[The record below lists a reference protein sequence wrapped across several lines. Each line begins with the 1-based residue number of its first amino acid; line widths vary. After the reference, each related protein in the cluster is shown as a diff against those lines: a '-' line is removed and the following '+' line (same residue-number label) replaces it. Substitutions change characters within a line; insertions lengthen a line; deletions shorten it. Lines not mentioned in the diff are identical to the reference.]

1 MLEKNLSILM
11 SEKGAIGRSLQY
23 SETATKKGKNY
34 LFAVGINDYV
44 FCPKLK
50 NAVKDVQDFI
60 QLLTTKY
67 QFEAEN
73 ITTLFDAAANSRNI
87 QKIFR
92 QLAEKVN
99 HDDNL
104 IIYFSGHGEYD
115 RIFQQGYW
123 IPVEAEAGSFDT
135 YLPNSTIRDV
145 LNAIPSHHT
154 FLIAD
159 SCFSGSLF
167 SGDSSRDIT
176 ERLERDASRWG
187 LTAGRNEIVDDG
199 RVGTNSP
206 FAAKLLDLLDKN
218 DKALGVAELCAK
230 MMEIVSANADQTP
243 RGEPLKVR
251 GHEGGQFYFHLKYD
265 ENADWAAVLSKNTV
279 SDFQKFIKKYPL
291 SIKVKEAENR
301 IVSLEKEAAERAHD
315 ALWERTKRTNT
326 ADAYLQFWQNNTNS
340 PYRNEASERMAAAED
355 FEVWAKTPRTRT
367 GMIAY
372 ITKFPNGQYI
382 EEANLFLN
390 PKPKVEVK
398 IPKPIEPK
406 IETKPVT
413 KKDPKPK
420 AEESPKTPTK
430 TVENDDDNWKIN
442 KINVGVGAIILGLFL
457 GIWLLNAYVIQP
469 LLQKGK
475 QKVEEVLTD
484 KPRGVIP
491 PSVNATQTIVFDPFA
506 LQMIAVK
513 GGPYSIGV
521 MGNDKKAIN
530 VIVKDFFI
538 SKNEVTQKDWKTIM
552 GNDMPKQPNFC
563 DSCPVIVET
572 ENKNTFIK
580 KLNER
585 TGKQYRLPTLME
597 LSFFRKQENIKAII
611 KKDDFR
617 VARNE

>member
-1 MLEKNLSILM
+1 MA
-11 SEKGAIGRSLQY
+11 EKGAIGHPPQY

-34 LFAVGINDYV
+34 LFAVGINDYM

-73 ITTLFDAAANSRNI
+73 IITLFDAAANSRNI
-87 QKIFR
+87 QKAFR
-92 QLAEKVN
+92 QLAEKIN

-104 IIYFSGHGEYD
+104 IIYFSGHGEFD

-159 SCFSGSLF
+159 SCFSGTLF
-167 SGDSSRDIT
+167 SGDSNRDIS

-199 RVGTNSP
+199 FVGTNSP
-206 FAAKLLDLLDKN
+206 FAAKLLDLLEKN

-243 RGEPLKVR
+243 RGEPLKVK

-265 ENADWAAVLSKNTV
+265 ENADWTAVLHKNTV
-279 SDFQKFIKKYPL
+279 SDFQKFIKNYPL

-301 IVSLEKEAAERAHD
+301 INNLEKEAAEQAHN

-326 ADAYLQFWQNNTNS
+326 ADAYLEFWQKNPNS

-355 FEVWAKTPRTRT
+355 FEEWAKTSRTRA
-367 GMIAY
+367 GMLAY
-372 ITKFPNGQYI
+372 LKRFPNGKYM
-382 EEANLFLN
+382 EEANTFLN
-390 PKPKVEVK
+390 PKPKVEL
-398 IPKPIEPK
+398 PKPIVPK
-406 IETKPVT
+406 IESKTTT
-413 KKDPKPK
+413 KKEPKLQV
-420 AEESPKTPTK
+420 AEPPKTPIK
-430 TVENDDDNWKIN
+430 TSETDDDNWKIN
-442 KINVGVGAIILGLFL
+442 KINVGVGAIIVVLFI
-457 GIWLLNAYVIQP
+457 GIWLLNGYVIQP
-469 LLQKGK
+469 LLKKGK
-475 QKVEEVLTD
+475 QKVEEVLTA
-484 KPRGVIP
+484 KSNGEIT
-491 PSVNATQTIVFDPFA
+491 PSVNASKSSVIDPFA
-506 LQMIAVK
+506 LQMVAVK
-513 GGPYSIGV
+513 GGTYPISM
-521 MGNDKKAIN
+521 MGNDKNVIN
-530 VIVKDFFI
+530 VMVKDFII
-538 SKNEVTQKDWKTIM
+538 SKNEVSQKDWKIIM
-552 GNDMPKQPNFC
+552 GNDMPKQLIFC
-563 DSCPVIVET
+563 DACPVIVET

-580 KLNER
+580 KLNEQ
-585 TGKQYRLPTLME
+585 TGKSYRLPTSME
-597 LSFFRKQENIKAII
+597 LSFFKRQDNSNANE
-611 KKDDFR
+611 KKYDFR

>member
-1 MLEKNLSILM
+1 MA
-11 SEKGAIGRSLQY
+11 EKGAIGRPPQY
-23 SETATKKGKNY
+23 SETAIKKGKNY

-44 FCPKLK
+44 HCPKLK

-73 ITTLFDAAANSRNI
+73 IITLFDAAANSRNI
-87 QKIFR
+87 QKAFR
-92 QLAEKVN
+92 QLAEKIN

-104 IIYFSGHGEYD
+104 IIYFSGHGEFD

-159 SCFSGSLF
+159 SCFSGTLF
-167 SGDSSRDIT
+167 SGDSSRDIS

-199 RVGTNSP
+199 FVGTNSP

-265 ENADWAAVLSKNTV
+265 ENADWAAVLSKNTLV
-279 SDFQKFIKKYPL
+279 DFQKFIKNYPL
-291 SIKVKEAENR
+291 SIKAQEAENR
-301 IVSLEKEAAERAHD
+301 IVQLQKEAAEQAHT

-326 ADAYLQFWQNNTNS
+326 ADTYLEFWQKNPHS
-340 PYRNEASERMAAAED
+340 PFRNEASERMAAAED

-372 ITKFPNGQYI
+372 LTKFPNGRYV
-382 EEANLFLN
+382 EEANNFLN
-390 PKPKVEVK
+390 PKVETK
-398 IPKPIEPK
+398 PPKPIEPK
-406 IETKPVT
+406 IGTKPII
-413 KKDPKPK
+413 KKDLKPK

-430 TVENDDDNWKIN
+430 TVETDDDNWKIN
-442 KINVGVGAIILGLFL
+442 KINVGVGAIIVGLFI
-457 GIWLLNAYVIQP
+457 GIWLLNGYVIQP
-469 LLQKGK
+469 LLKKGK

-484 KPRGVIP
+484 KPNGEIT
-491 PSVNATQTIVFDPFA
+491 PSVNSPQTIVIDPFV
-506 LQMIAVK
+506 LQMVAVK
-513 GGPYSIGV
+513 GGTYPISV
-521 MGNDKKAIN
+521 MGNDKNTIN
-530 VIVKDFFI
+530 VMVKDFFI
-538 SKNEVTQKDWKTIM
+538 SKNEVSQKDWKIIM
-552 GNDMPKQPNFC
+552 GNEMPKQLIFC
-563 DSCPVIVET
+563 DACPVIVET

-585 TGKQYRLPTLME
+585 TGKQYRLPTIME
-597 LSFFRKQENIKAII
+597 FSFFRKQENINATS
-611 KKDDFR
+611 KKVDFR